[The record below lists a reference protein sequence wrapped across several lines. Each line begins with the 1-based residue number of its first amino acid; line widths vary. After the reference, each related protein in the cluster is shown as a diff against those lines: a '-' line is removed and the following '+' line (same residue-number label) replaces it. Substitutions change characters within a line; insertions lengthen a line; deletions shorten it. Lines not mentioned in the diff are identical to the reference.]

1 MAGESGD
8 FMTELIL
15 FLVLLVCS
23 GFFSGSETALTAASR
38 ARMHRLESDGNS
50 RAKLVNRLRENK
62 ESLIGGLLLG
72 NNLVNIFASAL
83 ATSVLMKLFG
93 EAGIAYATLGVTLL
107 VLIFAEV
114 MPKTYALLYTDR
126 VALMVAPV
134 VAVLVAVFS
143 PATKM
148 ISRLVNGVFRLF
160 GVDHDVH
167 TFAAQEE
174 ELRGAIDLLGENAI
188 DETGEGQEK
197 RAMLRSILD
206 LADVNVEKIM
216 VHRKNVRMINADQ
229 PVEKIVDD
237 VMHSSFTRLPVW
249 KESPDNI
256 VGVVHTKLLLQELR
270 QCGGDVTKLDLNR
283 AMMEPWFIPETATLF
298 DQLQEFRRRREHFA
312 IMVDEY
318 GSLMGVVTLED
329 ILEEIVGQI
338 DDEHDIAVEGVR
350 PQADGSYLVDGK
362 VTIRDLVRDLDWDSL
377 PQDDDYATV
386 AGLILFESQRVPS
399 VGQSFTFHGFR
410 FDILK
415 KQRNQ
420 ITVVRVTPPVDEEE
434 GGDRL
439 REVGG

>member
-1 MAGESGD
+1 
-8 FMTELIL
+8 
-15 FLVLLVCS
+15 
-23 GFFSGSETALTAASR
+23 
-38 ARMHRLESDGNS
+38 
-50 RAKLVNRLRENK
+50 
-62 ESLIGGLLLG
+62 
-72 NNLVNIFASAL
+72 
-83 ATSVLMKLFG
+83 
-93 EAGIAYATLGVTLL
+93 
-107 VLIFAEV
+107 
-114 MPKTYALLYTDR
+114 
-126 VALMVAPV
+126 
-134 VAVLVAVFS
+134 
-143 PATKM
+143 
-148 ISRLVNGVFRLF
+148 
-160 GVDHDVH
+160 
-167 TFAAQEE
+167 
-174 ELRGAIDLLGENAI
+174 
-188 DETGEGQEK
+188 
-197 RAMLRSILD
+197 MLRSILD

-256 VGVVHTKLLLQELR
+256 IGVVHTKLLLQELR
-270 QCGGDVTKLDLNR
+270 LCGGDVSKLDLNR

-362 VTIRDLVRDLDWDSL
+362 VTIRDLVRDLGWDSL

-386 AGLILFESQRVPS
+386 GGLILFESQRIPS

-420 ITVVRVTPPVDEEE
+420 ITVVKVTPPPKEESE
-434 GGDRL
+434 GDRM
-439 REVGG
+439 REVVG

>member
-1 MAGESGD
+1 MTAESGD
-8 FMTELIL
+8 FMTELVL
-15 FLVLLVCS
+15 FFVLLVCS
-23 GFFSGSETALTAASR
+23 AFFSGSETALTAASR
-38 ARMHRLESDGNS
+38 ARMHRLENDGNN
-50 RAKLVNRLRENK
+50 RAKIVNRLRENK
-62 ESLIGGLLLG
+62 ENLIGALLLG
-72 NNLVNIFASAL
+72 NNLVNICAAAL

-107 VLIFAEV
+107 VLVFSEV
-114 MPKTYALLYTDR
+114 MPKTYALLHTDR
-126 VALMVAPV
+126 LALFVAPLVSV
-134 VAVLVAVFS
+134 VVAVFS
-143 PATKM
+143 PATTM
-148 ISRLVNGVFRLF
+148 ISRLVNAFFSLF
-160 GVDHDVH
+160 GVGHAVH
-167 TFAAQEE
+167 TFATQEE
-174 ELRGAIDLLGENAI
+174 ELRGAIDLLGENTQ
-188 DETGEGQEK
+188 DESGEGQEK

-229 PVEKIVDD
+229 PLEKIVDD

-270 QCGGDVTKLDLNR
+270 LCGGDVAKLDLNR

-318 GSLMGVVTLED
+318 GALMGVVTLED

-362 VTIRDLVRDLDWDSL
+362 VTIRDLVRDLGWDNL
-377 PQDDDYATV
+377 PQDDDYATI
-386 AGLILFESQRVPS
+386 AGLILFESQRIPS

-410 FDILK
+410 FDLLK

-420 ITVVRVTPPVDEEE
+420 ITVVRITPPSREEAE
-434 GGDRL
+434 GDRM

>member
-1 MAGESGD
+1 MTAESGD
-8 FMTELIL
+8 FMTELVL
-15 FLVLLVCS
+15 FFVLLVCS
-23 GFFSGSETALTAASR
+23 AFFSGSETALTAASR
-38 ARMHRLESDGNS
+38 ARMHRLESDGS
-50 RAKLVNRLRENK
+50 TRARIVNRLRENK
-62 ESLIGGLLLG
+62 ENLIGALLLG

-107 VLIFAEV
+107 VLVFSEV
-114 MPKTYALLYTDR
+114 MPKTYALLHTDR
-126 VALMVAPV
+126 LALAVAPV
-134 VAVLVAVFS
+134 VSVLVAVFS
-143 PATKM
+143 PATTM
-148 ISRLVNGVFRLF
+148 ISRLVNAFFRLF
-160 GVDHDVH
+160 GVGDAVH

-174 ELRGAIDLLGENAI
+174 ELRGAIDLLGENTQ
-188 DETGEGQEK
+188 DESGEGQEK

-229 PVEKIVDD
+229 PIEKIVDD

-256 VGVVHTKLLLQELR
+256 IGVVHTKLLLQELR
-270 QCGGDVTKLDLNR
+270 LCGGDVTKLDLNR

-318 GSLMGVVTLED
+318 GALMGVVTLED

-362 VTIRDLVRDLDWDSL
+362 VTIRDLVRDLGWDAL
-377 PQDDDYATV
+377 PQDDDYATI
-386 AGLILFESQRVPS
+386 AGLILFESQRIPS

-420 ITVVRVTPPVDEEE
+420 ITVVRITPPAADAVE
-434 GGDRL
+434 GDRM